1 MEPSPKNKVATRPQ
15 GPIKLKVLE
24 ELLQATDATTSSEAR
39 LTEQK
44 DVSGKVN
51 DHKDVTDIVSNK

>member
-1 MEPSPKNKVATRPQ
+1 MRAAHRVQLNQ
-15 GPIKLKVLE
+15 KVLE
-24 ELLQATDATTSSEAR
+24 EPLQATDAITSSEAR

>member
-15 GPIKLKVLE
+15 GPIKLKVLK

-44 DVSGKVN
+44 DVSGKVS